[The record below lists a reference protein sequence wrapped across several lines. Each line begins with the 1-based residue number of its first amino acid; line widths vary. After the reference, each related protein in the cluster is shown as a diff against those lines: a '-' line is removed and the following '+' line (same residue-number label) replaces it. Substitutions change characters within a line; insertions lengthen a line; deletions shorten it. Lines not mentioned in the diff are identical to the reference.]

1 MSKRTSKTNKE
12 ILANGEF
19 YHVYNRGTDKRDVFN
34 DTHDVLRFLQSM
46 NEFNTVKPIGS
57 IYLNSFEKTK
67 LRRPTS
73 KLERLVN
80 IVAYCLNPNH
90 YHFILE
96 QCKDGGVSEFMKR
109 LGGGYTKY
117 FNHRYKRS
125 GVLFQGKYK
134 AIFIDSNEYLLY
146 VSVYVN
152 LNDKVHQLRRPTSKL
167 AVRSVS
173 SFNQYILDRVGKCF
187 LEVQNKEIIV
197 GQFKNK
203 QDYADYAKETLSEI
217 LENKKNSKELQRML
231 IE

>member
-34 DTHDVLRFLQSM
+34 DTYDVLRFLQSM

-73 KLERLVN
+73 KL
-80 IVAYCLNPNH
+80 
-90 YHFILE
+90 
-96 QCKDGGVSEFMKR
+96 
-109 LGGGYTKY
+109 
-117 FNHRYKRS
+117 
-125 GVLFQGKYK
+125 
-134 AIFIDSNEYLLY
+134 
-146 VSVYVN
+146 
-152 LNDKVHQLRRPTSKL
+152 

-187 LEVQNKEIIV
+187 LEVQNKDIIL